1 MYVKRIQLT
10 NYGPI
15 AELDISFPFEGSSP
29 KPILLV
35 GENGSGKSIVLSHIV
50 NGLLSA
56 QHLLYPD
63 TPEVEIGR
71 VYKIR
76 SSSYIKSGEEFY
88 FSRVDFESD
97 LHIGELRSS
106 HTKIKYEEGPSGL
119 LGTNGQALWQ
129 DMKPEENDRFTTCLS
144 DRNKDK
150 VRKVYFRRSILYFPP
165 NRFEEPAWLNED
177 NLEAK
182 ARFTDADIAVG
193 STDRRVVNYSPLHD
207 IKDWLFGVV
216 YDRATFG
223 SQTSRL
229 QVPVGEGRKP
239 IVLPVFR
246 GYSGDAASTY
256 DTVLSVV
263 QRILRDRSA
272 RFGIGNRR
280 NRVIS
285 VESEAGQIVPNI
297 FQMSSGET
305 SLLNLFLSI
314 LRDYELGGGVFERPE
329 EIRGIVVVDEI
340 DLHLHAVHQYETLPT
355 LIAMFPNVQFVI
367 TTHSPLFVLGMHENL
382 GDSGVGLYQLPKGQ
396 EISHEE
402 FSEFGSAYK
411 YFAETGQFLEDIRK
425 AIDDSQK
432 PIVFV
437 EGKTDIEYIQ
447 KAAELLDLQGFRAE
461 IQLLDGGGYGG
472 LNKIYKN
479 YDSKLSEVT
488 PQKIILCYDCDKPN
502 TGERGMVYKRN
513 IPKQEDHPVESGIEN
528 LLSHT
533 TLQKAR
539 NYNDAFIDLTSE
551 HSKTE
556 RGRCL
561 TIPEVWTINS
571 DEKANLCSWL
581 CEHGTIEDFQHF
593 RVVFDLLEEV
603 LGLDS
608 PETTGQAP
616 GSRKSLPSK

>member
-272 RFGIGNRR
+272 RFGIGSRR

-533 TLQKAR
+533 TLQK
-539 NYNDAFIDLTSE
+539 
-551 HSKTE
+551 SKK
-556 RGRCL
+556 L
-561 TIPEVWTINS
+561 
-571 DEKANLCSWL
+571 
-581 CEHGTIEDFQHF
+581 Q
-593 RVVFDLLEEV
+593 
-603 LGLDS
+603 
-608 PETTGQAP
+608 
-616 GSRKSLPSK
+616 

>member
-1 MYVKRIQLT
+1 MYVERIQLT

-15 AELDISFPFEGSSP
+15 VELDIFFPFEGESP

-56 QHLLYPD
+56 QHFLFPD

-71 VYKIR
+71 VYKLR
-76 SSSYIKSGEEFY
+76 SSSYIRSGEEFY

-97 LHIGELRSS
+97 LHIGELRSRHAKS
-106 HTKIKYEEGPSGL
+106 KYEEGPRGL
-119 LGTNGQALWQ
+119 FGTNGQALWQ
-129 DMKPEENDRFTTCLS
+129 DMKPEDNDRFATCLS
-144 DRNKDK
+144 GRNREKI
-150 VRKVYFRRSILYFPP
+150 RRVYFRRSVLYFPP

-182 ARFTDADIAVG
+182 ARFTDADVAVG
-193 STDRRVVNYSPLHD
+193 STDRKVVNYSPLHK
-207 IKDWLFGVV
+207 IIDWLFGVV
-216 YDRATFG
+216 YDRVALEI
-223 SQTSRL
+223 QTPN
-229 QVPVGEGRKP
+229 VKIPTHDGREAM
-239 IVLPVFR
+239 VLPIFA
-246 GYSGDAASTY
+246 GFSGDATSTY
-256 DTVLSVV
+256 NAVLSVV
-263 QRILRDRSA
+263 RAILREPSA
-272 RFGIGNRR
+272 RFGVGHRR

-285 VESEAGQIVPNI
+285 VESEAGQIVPNV

-314 LRDYELGGGVFERPE
+314 LRDYELSGGVFERPE

-367 TTHSPLFVLGMHENL
+367 TTHSPLFVLGMHEIL

-402 FSEFGSAYK
+402 FSEFGSAYQ

-447 KAAELLDLQGFRAE
+447 KAAELLDLQSYCAK

-502 TGERGMVYKRN
+502 TGKRGMVYKRN

-539 NYNDAFIDLTSE
+539 NHNDAFIDVTSE

-561 TIPEVWTINS
+561 TIPEVWTINP

-581 CEHGTIEDFQHF
+581 CEYGTIDDFQHF

-603 LGLDS
+603 LGLGS
-608 PETTGQAP
+608 PEKPGQAP
-616 GSRKSLPSK
+616 GSSKLLPSK